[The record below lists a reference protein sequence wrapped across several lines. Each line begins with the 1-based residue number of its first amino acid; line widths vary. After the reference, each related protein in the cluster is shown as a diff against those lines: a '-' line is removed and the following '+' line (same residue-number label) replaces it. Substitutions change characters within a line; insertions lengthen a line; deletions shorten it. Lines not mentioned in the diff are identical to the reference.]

1 MDTVQYFKDLILS
14 SYRKIIILKFC
25 RYHSQKSSP
34 PLTLYILFERNIEF
48 DSAELW
54 NDFYFGSYL

>member
-34 PLTLYILFERNIEF
+34 PLTLYILFERNTEF
-48 DSAELW
+48 DSAEL
-54 NDFYFGSYL
+54 